1 MDIIRNGI
9 FLTGGVANLKGLD
22 KLIADAT
29 NIKVN
34 LVEKP
39 EECVARGLERVIKEK
54 EFKSLSL
61 RDQRA
66 NYN

>member
-1 MDIIRNGI
+1 MSYGI

-22 KLIADAT
+22 ELIANAT

-34 LVEKP
+34 MVEKP

-54 EFKSLSL
+54 EFRSLTFITKEQIY
-61 RDQRA
+61 D
-66 NYN
+66 